1 MDGWLKALIA
11 VTCIVVIGGV
21 GYFVL
26 VDGSDR
32 RTSGKVARIKLN
44 STYCQERLAQ
54 IRLGRTSADDIPV
67 IKDCFVKGFVRQ
79 SDVVDAFKSGIKKR
93 GGQ

>member
-1 MDGWLKALIA
+1 MSGWLKALIA
-11 VTCIVVIGGV
+11 VTCIMVIGGI

-26 VDGSDR
+26 VDRSDR
-32 RTSGKVARIKLN
+32 RGKVARIKLN

-79 SDVVDAFKSGIKKR
+79 SDIVDAFKSGIKKR